1 MKKHFLSMLRLWVCL
16 VGGAFP
22 AGAWKDIKIDLT
34 NGNLHNFGSTF
45 TKLKLS
51 RIALLLLFTVCS
63 VYMQAAKTVTLPSS
77 SILFSDADLVKC
89 NSENDGV
96 NVGST
101 GAKTTM
107 TFVLQNNTAG
117 DYILS
122 LKSGAKDLEAVYNIS
137 IKNSSNTEVFNK
149 DFTVSNTGSWT
160 PTENHAMILSNLEA
174 GSLTMVI
181 SVKSTT
187 GSYAGNLGAL
197 SIVSADDY
205 DHIPGSITLSKG
217 TYNNGTRVE
226 SKGNVDNVGN
236 IKNNGTATYYFINTK
251 EGSFN
256 LLLDILRY
264 SQGGTLNIAITDAET
279 GKNEF
284 ETDYTIAADAPGKYT
299 TNTIAIPNGLKK
311 GIKTMKFTFSNG
323 NGYICNY
330 QNVKLEYTG
339 EAQEITDVVLNK
351 LTIDG
356 ESNDIYNTLN
366 EAPYAATISGVYT
379 ALPTVTAE
387 LTDGSSATVSSVL
400 NDDKTTAVYTIS
412 GTVGNKTREFKLTIE
427 GLNIYTPTENDETVT
442 LKYSGSQKTDDNTW
456 SNGLYTL
463 ISDNGLDGWNNSSFK
478 LNGNNYTLKVPSNV
492 KVKQVILKDFNSNY
506 APANGAALTSMASDG
521 ATVFIP
527 TKSTYN
533 EPDATAYD
541 LVINLYEHKAG
552 NDITF
557 NIQGGGQP
565 VAYFELTIEK
575 VATTTAP
582 VLLSSSV
589 TNTDNANHC
598 VVALNFDREMR
609 NTTVNFNG
617 QEVTAKGGTTTLYF
631 SLWNLDYNKDYTFE
645 IAKGLA
651 KDIYNNGNDAISIPF
666 HVGSKAVAEQATYDY
681 VVSNADELDAAIKEL
696 QTTNK
701 TADAER
707 KTVFLKNGKYT
718 YGTLTGSYQH
728 NVSFHIDNWND
739 IYNVSLIGESKD
751 GVLIEGTTD
760 GITSSTFELGK
771 GTGNYLQ
778 DLTIRNNYDFRA
790 ETFKGVSCAVTGGNK
805 TILKN
810 VAMQASQDTYVT
822 GDRTYLEDCDIYG
835 TTDFICGGGDIF
847 FERCNLILGNKSGNV
862 IVAPNTQPSKEWGYV
877 LNNCT
882 VKADEGATN
891 ATDKSWN
898 LGRPW
903 DNEPRAYYLNTK
915 MEVLC
920 SDAGWTSM
928 GKLTTH
934 FYEYNS
940 VDRNGN
946 KIDLSKRQNS
956 PTSLNTY
963 TPVLTDAEAKEFTVH
978 NVLGG
983 TDAWDAASYT
993 IQTSK
998 PELTYTDGTLK
1009 WNPMTDARC
1018 YAIFKNG
1025 EYVANTTSCEY
1036 TTNDMTATWTVRAA
1050 NEMGGLGEAAEAK
1063 AITAKLS
1070 AGGMGTFCSAT
1081 GCKAPDGLDVYTA
1094 SVSGNTVT
1102 LNKVSNGIIPAGEG
1116 VVLAGEASKTYY
1128 MTPCEAEGKLEGNSL
1143 KGTLDKTLIENSY
1156 SYVLVYDKAEAV
1168 SYFKNFQNGAYMPA
1182 GKAYLEIPAAAQ
1194 NSILKVVINNGGTN
1208 GINTV
1213 GNDDAQTGD
1222 YYTLSGLKTLK
1233 PQKGIFIHNGKKII
1247 MK

>member
-1 MKKHFLSMLRLWVCL
+1 
-16 VGGAFP
+16 
-22 AGAWKDIKIDLT
+22 
-34 NGNLHNFGSTF
+34 
-45 TKLKLS
+45 
-51 RIALLLLFTVCS
+51 
-63 VYMQAAKTVTLPSS
+63 MQAAQTVTLPSS
-77 SILFSDADLVKC
+77 SILFSDAEYDQCTL
-89 NSENDGV
+89 ENDGAV
-96 NVGST
+96 VGST
-101 GAKTTM
+101 NSKTTL
-107 TFVLQNNTAG
+107 TFALQNNTAG

-122 LKSGAKDLEAVYNIS
+122 LKSGAKGLEAVYNIS

-160 PTENHAMILSNLEA
+160 PSESHVMMLSNLEA

-197 SIVSADDY
+197 SITHADNY
-205 DHIPGSITLSKG
+205 DHVPGTITLSKG
-217 TYNNGTRVE
+217 VYNGPRVE
-226 SKGNVDNVGN
+226 SAGNVGYVQ
-236 IKNNGTATYYFINTK
+236 NNGTATYSFINTK

-256 LLLDILRY
+256 LLMDIYRINN
-264 SQGGTLNIAITDAET
+264 GGTMNLTITDTET
-279 GKNEF
+279 GKKEF
-284 ETDYTIAADAPGKYT
+284 ETNYTIAADAPGSYT
-299 TNTIAIPNGLKK
+299 TNTITIPTGLGKGLK
-311 GIKTMKFTFSNG
+311 TMSFSFSSND

-330 QNVKLEYTG
+330 KNVKLEYTG
-339 EAQEITDVVLNK
+339 EAPEITDVVLNK

-366 EAPYAATISGVYT
+366 EAPYTATLTDNVYT
-379 ALPTVTAE
+379 TLPKIAAE

-400 NDDKTTAVYTIS
+400 NDDKTAAVYTIS
-412 GTVGNKTREFKLTIE
+412 GTVGDKTREFKLTIE

-442 LKYSGSQKTDDNTW
+442 LKYNSTQKTDEKTW

-463 ISDNGLDGWNNSSFK
+463 SSNGGLDGWNNSSFK
-478 LNGNNYTLKVPSNV
+478 LNGNSYTLKVPGDV
-492 KVKQVILKDFNSNY
+492 KVKQITLKDFNSNY
-506 APANGAALTSMASDG
+506 TPSAGAALTGMASEG
-521 ATVFIP
+521 ATVAIP
-527 TKSTYN
+527 TKNTYA
-533 EPDATAYD
+533 EPDETAYD
-541 LVINLYEHKAG
+541 LIINLYNHKVG

-575 VATTTAP
+575 VAATTAP
-582 VLLSSSV
+582 VLVSSSV
-589 TNTDNANHC
+589 TNTDNTNHC
-598 VVALNFDREMR
+598 VVALNFDREMQ
-609 NTTVNFNG
+609 NATVSFNG
-617 QEVTAKGGTTTLYF
+617 REVTAKGGTTTLYF
-631 SLWNLDYNKDYTFE
+631 PLWNLDYNKDYTFE
-645 IAKGLA
+645 IAKGLI
-651 KDIYNNGNDAISIPF
+651 KDVYNNGNDAVISIPF
-666 HVGSKAVAEQATYDY
+666 HVGSKAVTEQATYDY

-707 KTVFLKNGKYT
+707 KTIFLKNGKYT
-718 YGTLTGSYQH
+718 YGTLTGSYKH
-728 NVSFHIDNWND
+728 NVSLNIDSWNN

-847 FERCNLILGNKSGNV
+847 FERCNLILGNKSGNI
-862 IVAPNTQPSKEWGYV
+862 IVAPNTDATKEWGYV

-903 DNEPRAYYLNTK
+903 QNEPRAYYLNTK
-915 MEVLC
+915 MDVLC
-920 SDAGWTSM
+920 SDAGWTNM
-928 GKLTTH
+928 GNLTTH

-940 VDRNGN
+940 VDKNGN
-946 KIDLSKRQNS
+946 KIDLSTRQNS
-956 PTSLNTY
+956 PSSLNQY
-963 TPVLTDAEAKEFTVH
+963 TPVLTDDEAKEFTVH

-983 TDAWDAASYT
+983 TDSWDAASNT
-993 IQTSK
+993 VQTSK

-1009 WNPMTDARC
+1009 WNSMSDARC

-1025 EYVANTTSCEY
+1025 EYVANTISCEY
-1036 TTNDMTATWTVRAA
+1036 TTDDMTATWTVRAA

-1063 AITAKLS
+1063 AIMATLS

-1081 GCKAPDGLDVYTA
+1081 SCKAPEGLNVYTA
-1094 SVSGNTVT
+1094 TVSDNIVT
-1102 LNKVSNGIIPAGEG
+1102 LNKVSDGIIPAGEG
-1116 VVLAGEASKTYY
+1116 VVLGGEASKTYY
-1128 MTPCEAEGKLEGNSL
+1128 MTPCEAEKKLEGNSL
-1143 KGTLDKTLIENSY
+1143 KGTLERTLIGNDY
-1156 SYVLVYDKAEAV
+1156 SFVLVYDKKEDV
-1168 SYFKNFQNGAYMPA
+1168 SYFKNFKNGAYIPA
-1182 GKAYLEIPAAAQ
+1182 GKAYLEIPTAVQGAQ
-1194 NSILKVVINNGGTN
+1194 LKVVINNGETN
-1208 GINTV
+1208 GINSFNAN
-1213 GNDDAQTGD
+1213 GNDEGAYFTV
-1222 YYTLSGLKTLK
+1222 SGQKTMK
-1233 PQKGIFIHNGKKII
+1233 PQRGLYIHNGKKII
-1247 MK
+1247 IK